1 MRLEDEGSIRR
12 VLLVLSREEEEDSE
26 LIVVDDRREEVA
38 MVEDRLVGWSAGHCE
53 EMEVCLAHDGDV
65 H

>member
-1 MRLEDEGSIRR
+1 M
-12 VLLVLSREEEEDSE
+12 LSREEEEDSE